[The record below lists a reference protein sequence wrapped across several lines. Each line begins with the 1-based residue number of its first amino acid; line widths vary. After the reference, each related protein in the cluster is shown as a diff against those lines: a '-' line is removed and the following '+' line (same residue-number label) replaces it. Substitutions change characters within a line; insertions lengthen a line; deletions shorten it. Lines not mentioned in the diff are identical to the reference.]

1 MSEGL
6 GRVAVIGGGP
16 AGVCAVKC
24 CVDEGLVPTC
34 YEQHDDIGVLQM
46 PSSTR
51 YIFLLNL
58 ILILLHLQC
67 RRNLVLHNRCP
78 SKSGSRQLREAYHK
92 QKQRDVMLLGFSHA
106 RGLPTGMISIC

>member
-34 YEQHDDIGVLQM
+34 YEQHDDIGMSEVC
-46 PSSTR
+46 
-51 YIFLLNL
+51 L
-58 ILILLHLQC
+58 IEKMIILYQTSCVPHFVC
-67 RRNLVLHNRCP
+67 RF
-78 SKSGSRQLREAYHK
+78 
-92 QKQRDVMLLGFSHA
+92 VML
-106 RGLPTGMISIC
+106 